1 MQCMRHAFPIKTA
14 ARPAAISR
22 NRRTIALLMA
32 GALSLTACMGGG
44 GGGRRPAVTRAPS
57 SAAEAALRGQWELVT
72 IEAQG
77 EARQADGSLSFDE
90 NNRMTLRAEL
100 EAGEGGAVPP
110 RTVVLDFAAV
120 ASVSGPSEL
129 TFVGLQT
136 RAPQEQMVPTAS
148 DPSAWRHFSV
158 EGDTLRVWQ
167 TGPDGQPAGVL
178 VFRRVQ

>member
-1 MQCMRHAFPIKTA
+1 MRPAFSITATAFPA
-14 ARPAAISR
+14 ATSR
-22 NRRTIALLMA
+22 TLRTIAILLA
-32 GALSLTACMGGG
+32 GTLSLTACMGGG
-44 GGGRRPAVTRAPS
+44 GGRRPAVTRTPS
-57 SAAEAALRGQWELVT
+57 SSAEAALRGQWELVT

-77 EARQADGSLSFDE
+77 EERQADGSLSFDE

-100 EAGEGGAVPP
+100 EPGQAGAVPP

-148 DPSAWRHFSV
+148 DPSAWRNFSV

-167 TGPDGQPAGVL
+167 TGPDGRPAGVL